1 MGVEAMGQPR
11 DHAGEDRA
19 DGASLLKMRLL
30 LIHTVVH
37 TVGHEEIGSIYE
49 QMKSKTLDLVA
60 RGSADQRGWMDVEA
74 GGMQYS
80 RKSPPEV
87 LRECREPRKN
97 GKSP

>member
-19 DGASLLKMRLL
+19 DGASLLKMKLL
-30 LIHTVVH
+30 LIHTVLH
-37 TVGHEEIGSIYE
+37 TVGYEEIGSQHE
-49 QMKSKTLDLVA
+49 HMKSKTLDLVA

-80 RKSPPEV
+80 RKSPPAV
-87 LRECREPRKN
+87 LRGRCEPRKN
-97 GKSP
+97 GKWP